1 MLIHSIHLN
10 HFLSFGDS
18 PEGVRLGPLNLIIG
32 PNGAGKS
39 NLLKPLH
46 LLQSA
51 PDQLMKSIREGGVRD
66 WLYKGG
72 SSTPVA
78 ALDVVLDNPK
88 GPQPLRYCLKADEV
102 GQRFQ
107 ITDERIE
114 NEKPASGKNIQ
125 VIYYHFNSGRPEAE
139 RERPEAGNCSTKT

>member
-10 HFLSFGDS
+10 HFLSFGDAS
-18 PEGVRLGPLNLIIG
+18 EEVKFGPLNLVIG

-39 NLLKPLH
+39 NLLEAIA

-51 PDQLMKSIREGGVRD
+51 PDQLLKPIREGGGVRD

-78 ALDVVLDNPK
+78 AIQM
-88 GPQPLRYCLKADEV
+88 PQIK
-102 GQRFQ
+102 Q
-107 ITDERIE
+107 
-114 NEKPASGKNIQ
+114 
-125 VIYYHFNSGRPEAE
+125 
-139 RERPEAGNCSTKT
+139 